1 MWRASGA
8 ESNRV
13 KYWEIIIK
21 RFEWWQPVLFAIQTI
36 ALIVTAVLAYKIGL
50 RQNEIASKQTQINEE
65 LLNLQYTVSA
75 VLAYEPST
83 KHLVI
88 FNLGH
93 TNIYLA
99 GYGIDDLSPEMQPP
113 RLIGPG
119 GSHYVRTADL
129 ENYILTRAS
138 GASHVNII
146 VRLFLSDDRQT
157 KYLLLTTLS
166 CFIGA
171 NQQITIDAQ
180 TSPPKKATW

>member
-1 MWRASGA
+1 MKA
-8 ESNRV
+8 
-13 KYWEIIIK
+13 
-21 RFEWWQPVLFAIQTI
+21 FEWWQVVLTGIQTI
-36 ALIVTAVLAYKIGL
+36 ALIVAAALAYMIGL
-50 RQNEIASKQTQINEE
+50 RQNEIASTQTQINE

-88 FNLGH
+88 SNLGH

-99 GYGIDDLSPEMQPP
+99 GYGIDVLSPEMQPP

-119 GSHYVRTADL
+119 GSHYIRTADL
-129 ENYILTRAS
+129 ENYILSRAS

-146 VRLFLSDDRQT
+146 ARLFLLDDRQT